1 MTMTTNVRITIMII
15 MNMMLARQRQEEGLR
30 CLELQQQSRNE
41 IRAATSL
48 RWASCHTWLW

>member
-1 MTMTTNVRITIMII
+1 MKTTNVLITIMII

-30 CLELQQQSRNE
+30 CLELQQQSRTE